1 MKQLSAWM
9 REPVARAA
17 AQFLRVICYF
27 VIGFFLL
34 GLLLSALG
42 RQTFELHTGEGVYER
57 AIYAEENHE
66 PASRSLTVT
75 SPDSVYVWA
84 QDGEIDP
91 AVRVFLVLLYAV
103 NAVPLIAAY
112 WILSRVFAN
121 IHRGEIFSQRNAAGL
136 LYYGLLQLFTAL
148 LVSFLKLGLCGLFNL
163 FSQSRIALSTGQNL
177 LNNAIPSIAVLVAAY
192 ILSYGV
198 SLQDEVDHTL

>member
-57 AIYAEENHE
+57 AIYAEENH
-66 PASRSLTVT
+66 
-75 SPDSVYVWA
+75 
-84 QDGEIDP
+84 
-91 AVRVFLVLLYAV
+91 
-103 NAVPLIAAY
+103 
-112 WILSRVFAN
+112 
-121 IHRGEIFSQRNAAGL
+121 
-136 LYYGLLQLFTAL
+136 
-148 LVSFLKLGLCGLFNL
+148 
-163 FSQSRIALSTGQNL
+163 
-177 LNNAIPSIAVLVAAY
+177 
-192 ILSYGV
+192 
-198 SLQDEVDHTL
+198 